1 MVEPFASAEEDRA
14 GFFGA
19 VTHGDDKIELLP
31 SELVHRLRTVMRD
44 FYTDFRHHLYGV
56 RIQADRVRACTENRE
71 ALSCHMPQQA
81 LSHLASC
88 GVTGADD

>member
-1 MVEPFASAEEDRA
+1 MVEPFASAKEDRA

-19 VTHGDDKIELLP
+19 IAHGDDNIELLP
-31 SELVHRLRTVMRD
+31 SELVHRLRTVVRD
-44 FYTDFRHHLYGV
+44 IYIDFRHHLYGV
-56 RIQADRVRACTENRE
+56 RIQADRVRAGTENRE
-71 ALSCHMPQQA
+71 ALSGHMPQKA